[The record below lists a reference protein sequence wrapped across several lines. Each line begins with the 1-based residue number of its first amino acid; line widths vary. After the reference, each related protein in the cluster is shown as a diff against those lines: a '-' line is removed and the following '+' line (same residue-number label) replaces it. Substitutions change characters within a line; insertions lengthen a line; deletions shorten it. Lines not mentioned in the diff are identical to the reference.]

1 MPSLGQTS
9 SYTTTTTES
18 LPSGLHKRMSIS
30 TNMEEGS
37 EKRRPSSSSS
47 SFIDVKRTP
56 SAAFLKSMQMAGRE
70 EDRYPDDKE
79 MLLPNQTKRIGLKT
93 LIAAILFVVVGL
105 LTCLRVSVNIVLLP
119 GCYAATIIYGYC
131 KQWRGYD
138 LDQLPSYD

>member
-1 MPSLGQTS
+1 
-9 SYTTTTTES
+9 
-18 LPSGLHKRMSIS
+18 MSIS

-105 LTCLRVSVNIVLLP
+105 GLFITGLVIYATSTKTSTHNGMEMLITGAVLLLP